1 MVEPSSSLFVPQP
14 PAMIEWAPIEHSD
27 SNMSEEVA
35 DFLTRWKNTGC
46 PTNTWDSVLET
57 HWPTAEMSAVPRIP
71 TYGWRYQGQKE
82 VYEKG
87 A

>member
-14 PAMIEWAPIEHSD
+14 PAMIEWPPIEYSD

-35 DFLTRWKNTGC
+35 DHQMEKYFGPVSGC

-57 HWPTAEMSAVPRIP
+57 SWPTAEMSAVPRIP
-71 TYGWRYQGQKE
+71 TYG
-82 VYEKG
+82 
-87 A
+87 